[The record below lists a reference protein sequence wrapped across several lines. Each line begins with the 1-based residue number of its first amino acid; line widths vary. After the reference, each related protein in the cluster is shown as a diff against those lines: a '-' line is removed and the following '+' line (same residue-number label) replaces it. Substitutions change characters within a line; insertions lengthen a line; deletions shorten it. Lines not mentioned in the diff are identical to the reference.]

1 MDLSP
6 DTLDHL
12 HGRRFSNAKRFDL
25 GNRGRAPR
33 RADRLVELS
42 RGQRVLHIGCC
53 DHLPLIRDKVR
64 LGIYLHQILCQAAS
78 LCVGIDTNVEGVA
91 LLHELGFP
99 EVYTPDTAPAGALAV
114 DYELCLLADV
124 IEHVGDPVSFLRS
137 MRRYRFE
144 RLVVVT
150 PNAFRWRNSLPGG
163 ELINTDHR
171 FWFSPYTLCKV
182 LVDAGY
188 EPERVELCHGD
199 HASWR
204 GTLAAR
210 VMDRFPRWRETLL
223 VAARP

>member
-12 HGRRFSNAKRFDL
+12 HGRRFANGKRFDL

-33 RADRLVELS
+33 RGDRLVQLA

-53 DHLPLIRDKVR
+53 DHLPLIREKVA
-64 LGIYLHQILCQAAS
+64 LGVYLHQNLCQAS
-78 LCVGIDTNVEGVA
+78 PRCVGVDTNADGVA
-91 LLHELGFP
+91 LLRTLGFP
-99 EVYTPDTAPAGALAV
+99 AVYTPDEVP
-114 DYELCLLADV
+114 DEEYDLCLLADV

-137 MRRYRFE
+137 LRRYRFG
-144 RLVVVT
+144 RLVVAT
-150 PNAFRWRNSLPGG
+150 PNVFRWRNCLPGG

-199 HASWR
+199 FATWR
-204 GTLAAR
+204 GALAAR
-210 VMDRFPRWRETLL
+210 VVDHLPRYRETLL
-223 VAARP
+223 VQARP